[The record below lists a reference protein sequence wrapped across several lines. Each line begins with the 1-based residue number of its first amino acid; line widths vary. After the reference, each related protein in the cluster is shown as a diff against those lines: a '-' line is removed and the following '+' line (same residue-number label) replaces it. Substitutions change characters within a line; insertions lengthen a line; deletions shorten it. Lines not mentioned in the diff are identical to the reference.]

1 MGSIESVLD
10 LLIES
15 LGTVF
20 DAEESAIIERLLRQ
34 YSGTIPDTQLVSEIG
49 LALAVHRL
57 NRKRT
62 R

>member
-1 MGSIESVLD
+1 MGGMESVLD

-20 DAEESAIIERLLRQ
+20 DAEESAIVERLLRQ

-49 LALAVHRL
+49 LAVAVHRL
-57 NRKRT
+57 NRT

>member
-20 DAEESAIIERLLRQ
+20 DAEESAMVERLLRQ

-49 LALAVHRL
+49 LALAIHR
-57 NRKRT
+57 RGR